1 MGRKNR
7 NATRSNRRGRF
18 PISKG
23 AHFIYQVDE
32 YDTEPTVVRYLGEQQ
47 EDSLLV
53 YHPAGFALWVHC
65 SQLHRA
71 RRA

>member
-1 MGRKNR
+1 MGRKNQ

-23 AHFIYQVDE
+23 THFIYQVDE
-32 YDTEPTVVRYLGEQQ
+32 YDTEPTVVRYLGEQRQ
-47 EDSLLV
+47 DTLLV